1 MRTLPS
7 WSVYR
12 PLLGA
17 SADPTATRLPAL
29 VITGIY
35 VLVSLIYGILSDAP
49 WDDDCVVRYFHSQE
63 VWSKPS
69 HFFSMW
75 NRPLFMIFFAPTAF
89 LGRTVMMVEMIGIG
103 AISGWILYRAL
114 EKLGARHAH
123 WVLPFFFFQAFYFSV
138 SRNFLTE
145 PLAVAV
151 ICLGLHALVHQ
162 RWTLFAMLGG
172 LLPLARLEL
181 VVVLPIWGVILLQ
194 AGQWK
199 KGLWMA
205 VPMVIVMVLGYFVAE
220 KDSLLWLVDETL
232 GKEDTKNRYGHKDF
246 WHYFQRFA
254 YVTGPVV
261 FYFLVI
267 GLLERL
273 SRLKVDLFITLQGMA
288 ILLLYVI
295 FSWKLNMGNAAGFLR
310 NLIPLTPFVALL
322 AFDGLQAW
330 QRAMS
335 GPVVEEAPAPVPVAE
350 AVSRQDRKGQ
360 KRKAEASRKKPVKK
374 VSGPTWWSVA
384 RIHVF
389 SLVAVA
395 VLYAYFSKALQ
406 NHHKISA
413 NTDHLPAYIGAGFAL
428 IGLLALIILR
438 KHAVPRWWSI
448 TSAVLVA
455 ASALAFTAQ
464 TERPDAH
471 LNPERKG
478 LSELSNLYKDSY
490 LREWPLYANHSWF
503 FWPHDIGYPDP
514 QKYRV
519 LNKAALDT
527 AEVHSIV
534 LWENHY
540 SHRLQGNVQLA
551 DMYKRKDMVELC
563 HLVGRDHA
571 LTAGLF
577 QKVDTVAR
585 DSDAL
590 RERFLK
596 TYPNN
601 VYAHYAVMLDHGRN
615 KRHAEALAEAQRM
628 VELDSTYTDGIM
640 ALGQEQFEMRAYDK
654 ALVAFNK
661 AFKMDTALYTMHYS
675 IGATY
680 LQLKDYPKAAASV
693 KRFVKRDKKNK
704 AAYEILGASYYY
716 QNKFDSAAIAFGE
729 SIRLDPKGTTGLLN
743 RGSCY
748 MKLNQLDKS
757 LADYERALRI
767 EPGNRTAL
775 LNKGVLLIQKGRKAD
790 GCAIMQQLAAA
801 GDPNAIQQMATT
813 CR

>member
-7 WSVYR
+7 WILYR

-17 SADPTATRLPAL
+17 TSESAATRIPAL

-35 VLVSLIYGILSDAP
+35 VLCSLIYGLLSDAP
-49 WDDDCVVRYFHSQE
+49 WDDDCVVRYFHTQE

-75 NRPLFMIFFAPTAF
+75 NRPLFMFFFAPTAF
-89 LGRTVMMVEMIGIG
+89 LGRMVMMVEMIGIG
-103 AISGWILYRAL
+103 ALSGWLLYRAL
-114 EKLGARHAH
+114 EKLGARDAH
-123 WVLPFFFFQAFYFSV
+123 WVLPFFFFQTFYFSV

-151 ICLGLHALVHQ
+151 ICLGLHAYVHQ
-162 RWTLFAMLGG
+162 RWTLFAVLGG

-205 VPMVIVMVLGYFVAE
+205 VPLVIVMVLGYFVAE

-254 YVTGPVV
+254 FVTGPVV

-267 GLLERL
+267 GLLERFA
-273 SRLKVDLFITLQGMA
+273 RLKVDLFITVQGLA

-335 GPVVEEAPAPVPVAE
+335 GPVAEDEAEVVPVME
-350 AVSRQDRKGQ
+350 AVSRQDRKAQ
-360 KRKAEASRKKPVKK
+360 KRKAEASRKKPAKK
-374 VSGPTWWSVA
+374 VSGPTWWSVI

-395 VLYAYFSKALQ
+395 VLYVYFGKALQ

-413 NTDHLPAYIGAGFAL
+413 NTDHLPAYIGAG
-428 IGLLALIILR
+428 LALIALAALVILR
-438 KHAVPRWWSI
+438 KRIAPRWWSI
-448 TSAVLVA
+448 ASASLVGV
-455 ASALAFTAQ
+455 SALAFTLH

-471 LNPERKG
+471 LNAERKG
-478 LSELSNLYKDSY
+478 LTELSTLYKDSY
-490 LREWPLYANHSWF
+490 LREWPLYANHKWF
-503 FWPHDIGYPDP
+503 FWPTDIGYPDP

-519 LNKAALDT
+519 LTKAALDT

-540 SHRLQGNVQLA
+540 SHRLQGDVQLA

-571 LTAGLF
+571 LTSGLF
-577 QKVDTVAR
+577 QKVDTVAK
-585 DSDAL
+585 DGAAL
-590 RERFLK
+590 RERFMK
-596 TYPNN
+596 AYPDN
-601 VYAHYAVMLDHGRN
+601 VYAHYAAMLDHGRN
-615 KRHAEALAEAQRM
+615 KRHPEALAEAERM
-628 VELDSTYTDGIM
+628 VALDSSYTDGIM
-640 ALGQEQFEMRAYDK
+640 AVGQEQFEMRAYDK
-654 ALVAFNK
+654 ALAQFTK
-661 AFKMDTALYTMHYS
+661 AIKKDTALYTMHYS
-675 IGATY
+675 IGACY
-680 LQLKDYPKAAASV
+680 LQLKDYPKASASV
-693 KRFVKRDKKNK
+693 QRFVKRDKKNK
-704 AAYEILGASYYY
+704 AAYEILGAAYYY
-716 QNKFDSAAIAFGE
+716 QNKFDSAAYAFGE
-729 SIRLDPKGTTGLLN
+729 SIRLDPKSTTGWLN

-748 MKLNQLDKS
+748 TKLNKLDQALS
-757 LADYERALRI
+757 DYERCLKL

-801 GDPNAIQQMATT
+801 GDPNAIQQMMTT